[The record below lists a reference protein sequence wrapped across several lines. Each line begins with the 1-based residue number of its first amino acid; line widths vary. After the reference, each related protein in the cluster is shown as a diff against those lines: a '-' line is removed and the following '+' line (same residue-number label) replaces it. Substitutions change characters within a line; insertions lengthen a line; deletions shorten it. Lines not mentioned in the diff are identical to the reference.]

1 MADSDIDRD
10 ARISALEAE
19 LKNER
24 AQFALAER
32 AASIAYWRFCIAD
45 GKLVWSPGMY
55 RLLGVNP
62 RTQSPDNDWLMNQ
75 IKPDDVAQIQEK
87 IAAAIRS
94 RSSFYYRTR
103 SRDPNVSVQVV
114 DTHGEVEVGSDGNIV
129 SVIGVCHD
137 VTKETIAEA
146 ERAQA
151 ERRYRI
157 MMEEASDIIML
168 HGPQGRVEFAS
179 AALER
184 ILGRTL
190 HEFDQTGY
198 LAIVHPDD
206 RVEAEKVSRRPPP
219 GKTYTATYR
228 ARHADGHYVWIEVTT
243 RSVFDEVT
251 GEFRHVVAVSRDVG
265 ERKQQELEM
274 KAAREAAEAANRAK
288 SSFLANMS
296 HELRTPL
303 NAILGFTDI
312 MRDEMF
318 GPIGNPRYRDYIA
331 LIHNSGELLLDL
343 IGDVLDMAKI
353 EAGKLDL
360 NFEAINLSDVIGE
373 CAQIMTE
380 RAKRAGVTLRVRT
393 HGVVCSADRRAIKQI
408 VINLISNAVKF
419 TPEGGGVEV
428 TDSMC
433 GEGARIT
440 VTDTGIGIAA
450 NDLPRLTKP
459 FEQVCA
465 DPQLAKKGTGLGLAL
480 VRALAEKHGG
490 RLTIESRPN
499 DGTTVTVEIPR
510 DAGALEEEIKRAAD
524 FSI

>member
-75 IKPDDVAQIQEK
+75 IKET

-243 RSVFDEVT
+243 RSVFDEMT
-251 GEFRHVVAVSRDVG
+251 GEFRHVV
-265 ERKQQELEM
+265 
-274 KAAREAAEAANRAK
+274 
-288 SSFLANMS
+288 
-296 HELRTPL
+296 
-303 NAILGFTDI
+303 
-312 MRDEMF
+312 
-318 GPIGNPRYRDYIA
+318 
-331 LIHNSGELLLDL
+331 
-343 IGDVLDMAKI
+343 
-353 EAGKLDL
+353 
-360 NFEAINLSDVIGE
+360 
-373 CAQIMTE
+373 
-380 RAKRAGVTLRVRT
+380 
-393 HGVVCSADRRAIKQI
+393 
-408 VINLISNAVKF
+408 
-419 TPEGGGVEV
+419 
-428 TDSMC
+428 
-433 GEGARIT
+433 
-440 VTDTGIGIAA
+440 
-450 NDLPRLTKP
+450 
-459 FEQVCA
+459 
-465 DPQLAKKGTGLGLAL
+465 
-480 VRALAEKHGG
+480 
-490 RLTIESRPN
+490 
-499 DGTTVTVEIPR
+499 
-510 DAGALEEEIKRAAD
+510 
-524 FSI
+524 